1 MDEEVDLIFI
11 EIQKSNGILIKA
23 NIIRTFMFGK
33 FRKKMRNQIELETI
47 TQNGEQQE
55 KELEKANDFISTQN
69 KFRGEKNGQDNVKL

>member
-1 MDEEVDLIFI
+1 
-11 EIQKSNGILIKA
+11 
-23 NIIRTFMFGK
+23 MFGK